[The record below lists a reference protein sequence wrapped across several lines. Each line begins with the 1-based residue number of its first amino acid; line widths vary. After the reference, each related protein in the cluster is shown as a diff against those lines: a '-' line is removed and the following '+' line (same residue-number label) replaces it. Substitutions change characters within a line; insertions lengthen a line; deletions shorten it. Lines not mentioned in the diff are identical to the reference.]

1 MSEHT
6 TKLLHRRAMLTSLTT
21 AVAAPMLAALAVP
34 VWAQAANT
42 GAPADLTRLWR
53 REGGVLLIRHAATE
67 AGLGDPPGFVLGQ
80 CSTQRNLSEAGRKAS
95 RGLAAWMQA
104 HGFKPD
110 AVRSSQWCRCQ
121 DTARLAFGQYED
133 WPALNSTFAGQGDA
147 SAQLRALR
155 ERLLVMPAGRTEV
168 WVTHQVIMTG
178 LTSAYPGLGEGFLV
192 DRQGRL
198 LARGDLAA

>member
-155 ERLLVMPAGRTEV
+155 ERLLAMPAGRTEV